1 MADRRGDPTKQPE
14 ICKRLISKTSC
25 PNMRETSSNTD
36 MDGETY
42 DCPVCGEYFRL
53 YYEDMA

>member
-1 MADRRGDPTKQPE
+1 MSDRKGDPLKQPE
-14 ICKRLISKTSC
+14 SCKKLVSKTRC

-36 MDGETY
+36 MSGETY
-42 DCPVCGEYFRL
+42 SCPVCGEYFRL